1 MKTFKK
7 LSAILACACV
17 LGAGSAWAEDRAV
30 ENMSPMDAVQVNPE
44 IMRAPVMFTTYGK
57 LVAVEDGRYVVEGE
71 GNLRVVA
78 AEVDRD
84 TYIIDENAKLRLPY
98 VLKVGQT
105 VTVFY
110 SAQTTR
116 SLPAQSHALAI
127 VIGER
132 EAAPS
137 FIEVAEAKLSADGKS
152 MTVLN
157 NNNDLIATIG
167 SDACKDFAKIKKGD
181 KLLLWSH
188 MVTMSLPGLT
198 NAEKVI
204 ILP

>member
-84 TYIIDENAKLRLPY
+84 TYIIDENAKLCLPY
-98 VLKVGQT
+98 ALKVGQT

-127 VIGER
+127 IIGER
-132 EAAPS
+132 EAALS

-157 NNNDLIATIG
+157 NNNDLIATIS

>member
-17 LGAGSAWAEDRAV
+17 LAAGSAWAEDRAV

-71 GNLRVVA
+71 GNLRIVA

-98 VLKVGQT
+98 ALKVGQT

-198 NAEKVI
+198 NAEKVV

>member
-7 LSAILACACV
+7 LSAILACVCV

-30 ENMSPMDAVQVNPE
+30 ENISPMDAVQVNPE

-98 VLKVGQT
+98 ALKVGQT

>member
-17 LGAGSAWAEDRAV
+17 LGTGSAWAEDRAV
-30 ENMSPMDAVQVNPE
+30 KNMSPMDAVQVNPE

-98 VLKVGQT
+98 ALKVGQT

>member
-78 AEVDRD
+78 AEVGRD
-84 TYIIDENAKLRLPY
+84 TYIIDENAKLRLPHA
-98 VLKVGQT
+98 LKVGQT

-181 KLLLWSH
+181 KLLLWSR